1 MDDDTIA
8 FGEEEEAAK
17 NANRLKYI
25 QWRDTS
31 SDASIFLQDN
41 MLSLVILDIRMLRC
55 FIWPSG

>member
-25 QWRDTS
+25 Q
-31 SDASIFLQDN
+31 
-41 MLSLVILDIRMLRC
+41 
-55 FIWPSG
+55 